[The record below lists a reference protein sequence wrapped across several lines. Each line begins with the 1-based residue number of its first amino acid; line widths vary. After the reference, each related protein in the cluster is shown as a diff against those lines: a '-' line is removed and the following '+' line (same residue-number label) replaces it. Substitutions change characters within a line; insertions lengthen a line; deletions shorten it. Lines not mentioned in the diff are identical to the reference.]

1 MVAPTNTAARQWW
14 SANSLKS
21 AERVVPLVIRYVPAR
36 SVVDFGCKHGEW
48 LRVFQTHG
56 VDRILGIDQPIWANA
71 LIIESSQFCT
81 ADLNQA
87 LEPVG
92 AFDLAV
98 CVEVAEH
105 LRKHAAPTL
114 VDALTLAAP
123 VVLFS
128 AATPGQGGHG
138 HLNERPRAFW
148 HALFGARNFVPI
160 DCLRPQIWQNK
171 QVASWYRQNLFFYA
185 SPEGLRRY
193 PQLAA
198 QEAQECASD
207 LDLVHIDVLRKRSP
221 VYRLRR
227 AAARALEALR
237 R

>member
-1 MVAPTNTAARQWW
+1 MGWIA
-14 SANSLKS
+14 
-21 AERVVPLVIRYVPAR
+21 
-36 SVVDFGCKHGEW
+36 F
-48 LRVFQTHG
+48 
-56 VDRILGIDQPIWANA
+56 WALTSRDGRTP

-148 HALFGARNFVPI
+148 HALFGARNFVSI

-171 QVASWYRQNLFFYA
+171 QVASWSRQNLSSTRVPRGFA
-185 SPEGLRRY
+185 GTRSSRR
-193 PQLAA
+193 
-198 QEAQECASD
+198 
-207 LDLVHIDVLRKRSP
+207 RKRRSA
-221 VYRLRR
+221 RR
-227 AAARALEALR
+227 T
-237 R
+237 